1 MAIVAGKFKIEKEIG
16 RGAYATVYSAVLIQ
30 PYPPLKI
37 GDYVAIKSISTSR
50 ISSAKEKEKLENE
63 INLMKTLNHPN
74 IVRLYGV
81 ERLRAYYFLIMEYCN
96 YGDLIHF
103 LHSFNDG
110 NGTGLPEDI
119 IINFMYQIGS
129 GLNYLHSHQI
139 VHRDLKPHNIL
150 ILKKNNVSTN
160 KNSKESLNDSIDID
174 NFTLKIADFGFARF
188 LRPSDLAETIC
199 GSPVYMAPEIQF
211 GTHYTSSVDMWSLGV
226 IIYELIAGRTP
237 FPNIKSQFELAQE
250 LKNRGSQPYC
260 LPVSAQASDELR
272 EIIPH
277 LLTIDSEKRMTLNE
291 FLSSSIFKKFKDSKP
306 EFNSEMNTMDENI
319 QVSNENNTSNEFLVD
334 SNDSAFLQKYSS
346 INRDFSFIA
355 ADGNLTANDARSL
368 LSKAQDSANLI
379 SDTFNL
385 RNQKDNLQNSTDE
398 ISTIELSYQL
408 STKLCCFLLDFLFE
422 YKQLTETSFTTI
434 LDAGLISDDIPAKR
448 KYENQALSFVSE
460 LSEIAI
466 SLKDYIDII
475 NSSST
480 KDDSDTKIS
489 AEQSLFNEGL
499 KLAIEGAQAEKNNL
513 TTTDYLSNYKKSLLL
528 LMPIAYRTISDEFT
542 NFVRDVYLKI
552 SNRCDLIEKKEA
564 DQDQ

>member
-16 RGAYATVYSAVLIQ
+16 RGAYATVYSAVLLQ

-50 ISSAKEKEKLENE
+50 ISTAKEKEKLENE
-63 INLMKTLNHPN
+63 INLMKTLNHQN

-103 LHSFNDG
+103 LHSFSDG

-150 ILKKNNVSTN
+150 ILKK
-160 KNSKESLNDSIDID
+160 KNSNTNQNDMNSFDQKEID

-226 IIYELIAGRTP
+226 IIYELIAGKTP

-250 LKNRGSQPYC
+250 LKNRGSQPYF

-272 EIIPH
+272 EIIPR
-277 LLTIDSEKRMTLNE
+277 LLTIDSEKRMTLDE
-291 FLSSSIFKKFKDSKP
+291 FLSHPIFKKFQNSNQIV
-306 EFNSEMNTMDENI
+306 NSETETNDQIVDQQSSKTSILSETPND
-319 QVSNENNTSNEFLVD
+319 SNEKFYFS
-334 SNDSAFLQKYSS
+334 KYSS
-346 INRDFSFIA
+346 INRNFSFIA
-355 ADGNLTANDARSL
+355 ADGNLTPCDAQSL
-368 LSKAQDSANLI
+368 LIKSKEAALLI
-379 SDTFNL
+379 SDSIH
-385 RNQKDNLQNSTDE
+385 LQNQIDE
-398 ISTIELSYQL
+398 LKNSLSNQDIIKLNLDL
-408 STKLCCFLLDFLFE
+408 STTISCFLLDFLFE
-422 YKQLTETSFTTI
+422 FRQLMRNSQIDDTT
-434 LDAGLISDDIPAKR
+434 ADDITEPKNIE
-448 KYENQALSFVSE
+448 KEIIDIALK
-460 LSEIAI
+460 LSENANLFKDQ
-466 SLKDYIDII
+466 LK
-475 NSSST
+475 NSSYSE
-480 KDDSDTKIS
+480 KNDTLKIGS
-489 AEQSLFNEGL
+489 EQYLYNVGL
-499 KLAIEGAQAEKNNL
+499 KIAMKGAEMEKKDANAS
-513 TTTDYLSNYKKSLLL
+513 DYLNFYKKALLF
-528 LMPIAYRTISDEFT
+528 LMPIAYKNISDEFT
-542 NFVRDVYLKI
+542 IHVRDIYLKI
-552 SNRCDLIEKKEA
+552 SNRCDSIEKKEKEP
-564 DQDQ
+564 DQ